1 MTFQDQT
8 TQQDPNGQ
16 ASNVVDTGNG
26 ILVGVQPA
34 QPRQA
39 GDWNGQQPAQQGN
52 GQQAPQ
58 QQVFTAEQVEA
69 FRQQEK
75 DKLYPQMQEMSAQLR
90 ALQEEREAE
99 KTERQRLADEAE
111 QARQAKEESEMDLRA
126 LMEKRDEEFRS
137 QLEERD
143 RRYEA
148 DRAVFDQ
155 ERRLA
160 EIQEYRRQRIEQEQ
174 EYLLPEIR
182 DFVAGNTP
190 EEIDQSIEYIKERSQ
205 IIASNFAAA
214 AQQQQQPFRGGA
226 MPSVPPVG
234 PMEQQPSYEQM
245 SPQAIAEMD
254 MDTYKRYRPTL
265 LQAASQSRRRGQ

>member
-1 MTFQDQT
+1 MTFQDQG
-8 TQQDPNGQ
+8 TQQPPQ
-16 ASNVVDTGNG
+16 EVVDTGNG

-39 GDWNGQQPAQQGN
+39 SDWTGQQPQQQQGN
-52 GQQAPQ
+52 GQQPPQ

-75 DKLYPQMQEMSAQLR
+75 DKLYPELQNMSAQLR
-90 ALQEEREAE
+90 ALQEERDQE
-99 KTERQRLADEAE
+99 KAERQRLADEAE
-111 QARQAKEESEMDLRA
+111 QARLAKEESELDLRT
-126 LMEKRDEEFRS
+126 LMEKRDAEFRE

-148 DRAVFDQ
+148 DRAVFEQ
-155 ERRLA
+155 ERRLG

-182 DFVAGNTP
+182 DFVAGSTP

-234 PMEQQPSYEQM
+234 PMEQLPSYEQM
-245 SPQAIAEMD
+245 SPDVIAAMD
-254 MDTYKRYRPTL
+254 MDTYKRYRPQL
-265 LQAASQSRRRGQ
+265 LQATNPNRNRRGQ